1 MISNESTHSLGTP
14 RLFVANDVW
23 FSYPLEIMNCA
34 APLDDVDRFAMI
46 FPQSPRQSDVIIIAR
61 TFINNMAPPLRKVSN
76 DMREPRWDIFMGS
89 CPNGGYDHDT

>member
-1 MISNESTHSLGTP
+1 
-14 RLFVANDVW
+14 
-23 FSYPLEIMNCA
+23 MNCA

-76 DMREPRWDIFMGS
+76 DMREPR
-89 CPNGGYDHDT
+89 